1 MKKTFVPIKYILFM
15 VGFFEVLPTLAIF
28 LIIQFFGI
36 QRVTVSIIFFCASL
50 ILILGPVSLVKNRVN
65 NSVVFEDNAVT
76 NFMNDGTDNFW
87 WTEEIDNI
95 RSAEL
100 VDQAVVRQYYK
111 NCRAKKAILLNFGQ
125 GKIRYITV
133 DSFTNRQINQVLH
146 RLKSRTGDG
155 LREP

>member
-15 VGFFEVLPTLAIF
+15 VGFFEVLPALTML

-50 ILILGPVSLVKNRVN
+50 FLILGPVSLVKNRVN
-65 NSVVFEDNAVT
+65 NSVVFENNAVT

-95 RSAEL
+95 RSAEI
-100 VDQAVVRQYYK
+100 VDQSDVRKYYK
-111 NCRAKKAILLNFGQ
+111 NCRAKKAILIDLGQ
-125 GKIRYITV
+125 GNIKYIAV
-133 DSFTNRQINQVLH
+133 DAFTNREINQILC
-146 RLKSRTGDG
+146 RLKSRIGDG
-155 LREP
+155 SLS